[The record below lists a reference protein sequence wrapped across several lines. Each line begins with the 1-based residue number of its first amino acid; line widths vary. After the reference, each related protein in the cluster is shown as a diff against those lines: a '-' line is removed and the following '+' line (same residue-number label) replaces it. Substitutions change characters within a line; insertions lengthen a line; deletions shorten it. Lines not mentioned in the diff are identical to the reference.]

1 MAQNRNFGK
10 GDGKGGIQ
18 YAPSVFNEGGQIVVP
33 NPLDE
38 EVYFSRGWLK
48 VVDVKPEVGEN

>member
-1 MAQNRNFGK
+1 MAYNRNFGV

-18 YAPSVFNEGGQIVVP
+18 YAPSVFNEGGQIIVP

-38 EVYFSRGWLK
+38 AIYFARDWLK
-48 VVDVKPEVGEN
+48 VVDVKP